1 MKVLLESLLGCLL
14 LGAVTLASG
23 QTANPAG
30 AAADTADIETGHPPP
45 AHANSADQLFIREL
59 ALGGQAEVE
68 FGKLAAQKAQNDKIK
83 AFGRRMTDDHSK
95 GNDKLTPL
103 ARAIDVPLRK
113 DVDLDHRVMRAELD
127 KSSGAAFDVAY
138 IRGQVREHQKTAHLL
153 EWEIGSGQ
161 DARVRAYAAQMLPV
175 VLDHLEH
182 AQALQAELTGS
193 ATRL

>member
-1 MKVLLESLLGCLL
+1 MKLLLKSLAGCLCL
-14 LGAVTLASG
+14 TAATLAGG
-23 QTANPAG
+23 QTTNPAG
-30 AAADTADIETGHPPP
+30 AAADTPDIESGHPPP
-45 AHANSADQLFIREL
+45 AHANNADQLFVREL
-59 ALGGQAEVE
+59 ALGGHAEVD
-68 FGKLAAQKAQNDKIK
+68 FGKLAAQKAQSEKVK
-83 AFGRRMTDDHSK
+83 AFGRRMQDDHGK

-113 DVDLDHRVMRAELD
+113 DVDMDHRVMRAELD
-127 KSSGAAFDVAY
+127 KSSGAAFDIAY